1 MDRQTILKRLQ
12 KKIDEGKAVVGTGAG
27 TGLSAKCEE
36 AGGSDLIIVYNS
48 GWFRMQGLCCRV
60 SRIRRCSRACLR
72 TTRSAT

>member
-36 AGGSDLIIVYNS
+36 AGGSDLIIV
-48 GWFRMQGLCCRV
+48 
-60 SRIRRCSRACLR
+60 
-72 TTRSAT
+72 